1 MPIVYEVIATTGTYT
16 NKNGEEKKRW
26 QKIGV
31 VMQGN
36 KGLTL
41 KMESVPVGWDGWATP
56 RRTESERRWPTL
68 LILPI
73 QITTKVRLSVS
84 MR

>member
-41 KMESVPVGWDGWATP
+41 KMEAVPVGWDGWATLAEP
-56 RRTESERRWPTL
+56 KARDDGP
-68 LILPI
+68 PF
-73 QITTKVRLSVS
+73 
-84 MR
+84 

>member
-1 MPIVYEVIATTGTYT
+1 MPVAYEVIATTGSYT

-41 KMESVPVGWDGWATP
+41 KMESIPVGWDGWATLAEP
-56 RRTESERRWPTL
+56 RRKDDDDSAPF
-68 LILPI
+68 
-73 QITTKVRLSVS
+73 
-84 MR
+84 

>member
-1 MPIVYEVIATTGTYT
+1 MPVVYEVIASTGTYT

-26 QKIGV
+26 QKLGV

-41 KMESVPVGWDGWATP
+41 KLETVPVGWDGWATLAEP
-56 RRTESERRWPTL
+56 RRKDDDDSSP
-68 LILPI
+68 PF
-73 QITTKVRLSVS
+73 
-84 MR
+84 

>member
-41 KMESVPVGWDGWATP
+41 KMESVPVGWDGWATLAEP
-56 RRTESERRWPTL
+56 RRKDDDDSSP
-68 LILPI
+68 PF
-73 QITTKVRLSVS
+73 
-84 MR
+84 

>member
-16 NKNGEEKKRW
+16 NKNGVEKKRW

-41 KMESVPVGWDGWATP
+41 KMESVPVGWDGWATLAEP
-56 RRTESERRWPTL
+56 KARDEAPFN
-68 LILPI
+68 
-73 QITTKVRLSVS
+73 
-84 MR
+84 